1 LNPARPALG
10 LTRRAV
16 VAGAVATAGTPALRG
31 FAAAP
36 RFDIAGA
43 ELRWAGRPVR
53 LTGVA
58 VGDPIYIRKG
68 RGASDY
74 ATIAHD
80 WRAGVVRISLHPGHW
95 RADPSGAME
104 RLGAEIAAARA
115 LDLFVIVDWHAIGF
129 PGRFAEHPNP
139 AWGLPPDAYDPDLDL
154 AEAFWAEMSVSFG
167 RDAGVIFELWNEPV
181 VDPKLWTSTGQH
193 WPLLKATWLRLLAT
207 VRRRS
212 DAIVLVSGGRWAHD
226 LKGVARDPIED
237 DRVAYSWHCYPGEA
251 TSAGELAASLDGLGC
266 LKPVVV
272 TEWGFCRD
280 CVRDL
285 RGTPESFGI
294 PFARDVLD
302 RLGLHSTAWCWS
314 PGAAPA
320 MLEPDWRTATEFG
333 SFVRRYLASQ
343 ALSRPACGA
352 AVRQTRDPSMAGQI
366 WDDLLP

>member
-1 LNPARPALG
+1 LKPARPASD
-10 LTRRAV
+10 LTRRAL
-16 VAGAVATAGTPALRG
+16 VAGAAAIAGTPALSG
-31 FAAAP
+31 FAAIP

-68 RGASDY
+68 RSTSDY
-74 ATIAHD
+74 ATIALD
-80 WRAGVVRISLHPGHW
+80 WHAHVVRISIHPGHW

-104 RLGAEIAAARA
+104 RLGAEISAARA
-115 LDLFVIVDWHAIGF
+115 VGLFAIVDWHAIGF

-139 AWGLPPDAYDPDLDL
+139 AWGLPADAYDSDLDL
-154 AEAFWAEMSVSFG
+154 ADAFWAEMSVSFG

-212 DAIVLVSGGRWAHD
+212 DAIVLVTGGRWAHD
-226 LKGVARDPIED
+226 LKGVAHDPIED

-251 TSAGELAASLDGLGC
+251 ASASELASSLDGLSC

-272 TEWGFCRD
+272 TEWGFCPD
-280 CVRDL
+280 CARDL

-320 MLEPDWRTATEFG
+320 MLESDWRTATVFG
-333 SFVRRYLASQ
+333 SFVRRYLGSA
-343 ALSRPACGA
+343 ALSARSDS
-352 AVRQTRDPSMAGQI
+352 RDC
-366 WDDLLP
+366 